1 MKITWKLWVKEG
13 ERRRIWVN
21 VNNPSSPT
29 SSIHENIL
37 ETLDEGRGEKRIW
50 VNVNNPSSPTT
61 SIHED
66 ILMHTLSTLEQETV
80 RKSKKVHS

>member
-1 MKITWKLWVKEG
+1 MKISWKLWVKEG

-21 VNNPSSPT
+21 VNNPSSP
-29 SSIHENIL
+29 SS
-37 ETLDEGRGEKRIW
+37 
-50 VNVNNPSSPTT
+50 

-80 RKSKKVHS
+80 RKSKNVHS